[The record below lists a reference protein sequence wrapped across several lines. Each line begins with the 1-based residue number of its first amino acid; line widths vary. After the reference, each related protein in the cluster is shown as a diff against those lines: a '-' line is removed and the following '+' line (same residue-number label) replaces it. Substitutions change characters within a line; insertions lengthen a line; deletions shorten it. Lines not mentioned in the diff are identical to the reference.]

1 MSREQ
6 AGGLTLS
13 PALAHDRPS
22 RRGAHLRLHL
32 DDCRFTRASPFRAL
46 VRETALRVD
55 LEPRA
60 LGVRVLLHLPRVA
73 SHSGWVTRWQVQR
86 ELRINA
92 AGLHTDE
99 SAVRSDLAG
108 EGYPLSELAFDEIDP
123 NRGVRVLT
131 ALHYLRSSRPGSRY
145 FALVNPVGRPVSL
158 CSISPLQWQCV
169 ARAIHNHFG
178 ISPERVLDVSR
189 VYSLSNAPR
198 NAISTLL
205 SKLRTYVRQSLPSI
219 DLLVTA
225 IDPNLGFTGSSYRAA
240 NWQEWM
246 TVKARPYLYDNDR
259 YVSPRELRERYGTG
273 SLTELQAKYP
283 DRFEQSVARLL
294 DSSIYCC
301 RINGETRVVSA
312 QDRPRLRR

>member
-6 AGGLTLS
+6 ADRLTLS
-13 PALAHDRPS
+13 PTLAHDGSP
-22 RRGAHLRLHL
+22 RRGAYLRLHL

-73 SHSGWVTRWQVQR
+73 SHSGWVTKWQVQR
-86 ELRINA
+86 ELRISA

-99 SAVRSDLAG
+99 SAVRSDLADK
-108 EGYPLSELAFDEIDP
+108 GYPLSALAFDEIDP
-123 NRGVRVLT
+123 NRGLRVVT
-131 ALHYLRSSRPGSRY
+131 ALHYLRSARPGSRY
-145 FALVNPVGRPVSL
+145 FALVDPVGRPVSL

-169 ARAIHNHFG
+169 ARAIHKHFG
-178 ISPERVLDVSR
+178 IAPERVLDVSR
-189 VYSLSNAPR
+189 VYSIYNTPR

-205 SKLRTYVRQSLPSI
+205 SRVRRYVRQNLPSI

-225 IDPNLGFTGSSYRAA
+225 VDPNLGFTGSSYRAA

-246 TVKARPYLYDNDR
+246 TVRARPYLYKNDR
-259 YVSPRELRERYGTG
+259 YVSPRQLHEQFGT
-273 SLTELQAKYP
+273 SNLKDLEAKHAGT
-283 DRFEQSVARLL
+283 FQKSKVRLL
-294 DSSIYCC
+294 DSMVFCSSV
-301 RINGETRVVSA
+301 REETRVVPA
-312 QDRPRLRR
+312 QDRQRLRR